1 MKDMCE
7 AYLDQSDFLL
17 AVRDATTL
25 IDEFGLFFL
34 LCLLNPRK
42 PEQADDLLDK
52 MRDLRDTTE
61 EVDNTLM
68 ENAEDGL
75 DNADLDDLMAELEQS
90 MEEDEKIAAGHRTG
104 GLPEAPGV
112 TNGAEIATEP
122 IKLPE
127 APIADPVNSRPLA
140 RPKVSTPK
148 AQPIYD
154 TGDQDLEDML
164 NDL

>member
-75 DNADLDDLMAELEQS
+75 DNADLDDLMAELEES
-90 MEEDEKIAAGHRTG
+90 MGKDDPTTAGIKTG
-104 GLPEAPGV
+104 GLPEAP
-112 TNGAEIATEP
+112 TATTGAEIATEP

-127 APIADPVNSRPLA
+127 VPIADPVNMRPLA
-140 RPKVSTPK
+140 RPKASTPK
-148 AQPIYD
+148 AQPILD
-154 TGDQDLEDML
+154 TGDEDLEKML
-164 NDL
+164 TDL

>member
-1 MKDMCE
+1 MN
-7 AYLDQSDFLL
+7 SDC
-17 AVRDATTL
+17 
-25 IDEFGLFFL
+25 FFL

-154 TGDQDLEDML
+154 TGDEDLEKML
-164 NDL
+164 TDL